1 MKRLTVIG
9 AMLAPMTVI
18 TGIYGMNFDH
28 FPELHMRY
36 GYFAVLAL
44 MAAVSGGLLYWFKK
58 KRWI

>member
-1 MKRLTVIG
+1 
-9 AMLAPMTVI
+9 
-18 TGIYGMNFDH
+18 
-28 FPELHMRY
+28 MRY